1 MDKLIYT
8 AMTGARQI
16 MDQQST
22 VANNLANVGTNGFR
36 EQVDSFRS
44 VPVPGK
50 GLETR
55 VQVLTESASSNF
67 KQGSIR
73 QTGRNLDVAI
83 EGQGWLAVTAADGR
97 EAYTRA
103 GDLKLSP
110 NGMLQTQ
117 GGETVLGE
125 NGPLTIP
132 DDTPVLVGKDGTV
145 SALVPG
151 VVPATMDIIGR
162 LKLVNPPA
170 SSLVRGEDGLFRAAP
185 GQVVEADPSV
195 TVQGGAL
202 EDSNVNAVDAMVK
215 MIALG
220 RQFDMQM
227 DLLKNAEN
235 NASKASQIMNLT

>member
-36 EQVDSFRS
+36 EQIDTFRA
-44 VPVPGK
+44 VPVPGQ
-50 GLETR
+50 GLDTRTQVVSETSGSNLT
-55 VQVLTESASSNF
+55 QGVL
-67 KQGSIR
+67 K

-83 EGQGWLAVTAADGR
+83 EGQGWFSVMAADGQ

-103 GDLKLSP
+103 GDFKVSS
-110 NGMLQTQ
+110 NGVLQTQ
-117 GGETVLGE
+117 TGEAVLGE
-125 NGPLTIP
+125 NGPITIP
-132 DDTPVLVGKDGTV
+132 DDTPVMFGKDGTV

-151 VVPATMDIIGR
+151 VNPSTMDVLGR

-170 SSLVRGEDGLFRAAP
+170 NSMQRREDGLFKVQP
-185 GQVVEADPSV
+185 GQVVEADLAV

-202 EDSNVNAVDAMVK
+202 EESNVNTVDAMVR
-215 MIALG
+215 MISLG
-220 RQFDMQM
+220 RQFEMQM
-227 DLLKNAEN
+227 DLLKNAEG
-235 NASKASQIMNLT
+235 NATKASQIMNLN